1 MSKERGMYNVDFMP
15 ILIIGIGVVAGIA
28 GFAAHPLF
36 GWLWSII
43 KPWIHGVTA

>member
-1 MSKERGMYNVDFMP
+1 MNKERGMYNMDFMP
-15 ILIIGIGVVAGIA
+15 ILVGITVVAGIA
-28 GFAAHPLF
+28 GFAAYPLF